1 VNIVSLFSGCG
12 GLDLGLTKAGHTVI
26 WANDIFFEA
35 IETYRNNIGHH
46 VDTRDIRLI
55 PSSDIPDC
63 DNPDAPDWIVRNVG
77 SLSMSISGNGVVASS
92 NIEVWMGAFETASP
106 AKVKVEIVFPD
117 KKVTYTGEMQLES
130 VEIAGTH
137 GDTVSLNVSMQSNG
151 EMVRVVT
158 AI

>member
-1 VNIVSLFSGCG
+1 MAKLANTITGGKIFVFLGDNSNPIVYTAPCGFLERSLSFSRSLNEVN
-12 GLDLGLTKAGHTVI
+12 
-26 WANDIFFEA
+26 
-35 IETYRNNIGHH
+35 
-46 VDTRDIRLI
+46 
-55 PSSDIPDC
+55 IPDC
-63 DNPDAPDWIVRNVG
+63 DDPDAPDWIIRNVS

-106 AKVKVEIVFPD
+106 AKTKVEIVFPD

-130 VEIAGTH
+130 VEIAGSR